1 MRRISF
7 ILAALIFASLN
18 FACGQKGA
26 LKLPPETPAPVA
38 KPIAPDAGK

>member
-7 ILAALIFASLN
+7 ILAALIFSFLTV
-18 FACGQKGA
+18 ACGQKGA
-26 LKLPPETPAPVA
+26 LKLPAETPAPGA